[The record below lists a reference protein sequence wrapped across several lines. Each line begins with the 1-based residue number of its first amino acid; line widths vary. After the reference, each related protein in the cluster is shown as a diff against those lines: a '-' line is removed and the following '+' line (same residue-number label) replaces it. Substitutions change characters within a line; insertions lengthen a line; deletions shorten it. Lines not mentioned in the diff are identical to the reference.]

1 MKVRHRDAAFQRAEQ
16 DASFTGGMSQQLA
29 SAFRRRMQVIRA
41 AIDERDLAAIR
52 GNRFEKLKGD
62 RSHQYSIRIN
72 NQYRLIL
79 EFEGV
84 GQGKVLIVVGVE
96 DYH

>member
-1 MKVRHRDAAFQRAEQ
+1 
-16 DASFTGGMSQQLA
+16 MSQQVA

-41 AIDERDLAAIR
+41 ATDERDIAAIR

-72 NQYRLIL
+72 DQYRLIL
-79 EFEGV
+79 EFEGD
-84 GQGKVLIVVGVE
+84 GRDKVLIVVGVE